1 MKPRDSSY
9 AKCARQAAFLT
20 LAVVAFSG
28 CSHGPADISLQ
39 PAIGE
44 QRVFELKETTPE
56 QGKAFLSELGLG
68 TASVLPDR
76 NAITVAGSVSDLHRA
91 SVLLGLVDTRSEYVI
106 STIAPVSAGGSVPT
120 NKQIGAALGGVAIGT
135 FANPPDPNER
145 IRGIIDIHGD
155 SIVAIVPA
163 RSQER
168 LLAFVKHGPGDV
180 KQVNHEI
187 SPPDGTEVQTTVADA
202 LRNPDPDPDPEPN
215 ESSDSPMAQLRRVR
229 ITHQEPNEQGSA
241 RDQGPPSPKA
251 FGLEAATR
259 RTSPQSA
266 PTGQAAITRQ
276 SNAAADE
283 SQPPAES
290 STVPQARRSSISQ
303 GRASKTIKTT
313 TPMVSYG
320 PPVLANGEDVLQL
333 DLPERLEMIQLLDLA
348 AEYLNLDYMC
358 DMEKIRGQWV
368 SLRLHGKL
376 RGEIKV
382 KDLYPLLESI
392 LKFKGYAMTCHTGGL
407 VTIVPVADAL
417 QVDPVLVDPNS
428 SNIEAGDMVVTRV
441 FDLQYVNT
449 ASAMSLLE
457 NMKLSVAVSPIE
469 ENRSLIVT
477 CYAHR
482 MARIE
487 RLLSMIDKPGRPKE
501 FRFRQL
507 KYTLANT
514 LTKKVETLVAEL
526 KTMPATVSPAE
537 QKPSVPVLTV
547 SAPSPPSLLPKSKPS
562 SNTPEAA
569 DKHGVYLD
577 ADERTNRILMI
588 GQPEQLAVVEEVIEA
603 LDVAQHDPRVLK
615 TYAITH
621 LSAADAKK
629 KLEELGIVGKAKK
642 SEGASPPIFVSKTP
656 EKGGETGTAESVA
669 TEEMQVTVLEAT
681 NSLLVNAT
689 EEQHARITAV
699 LEYVDVVQQDM
710 RTLKVYELKY
720 VGAEEVRKQLAEF
733 ELVGKKAK
741 NAEKAVSSPAAAG
754 APVPAT
760 ATAGPEEQPSLHE
773 PQVSVLESTNSL
785 LVNATEFQHA
795 RIAAVIKHVDTAA
808 RDEAIPYEIYFL
820 ENQEP
825 EHVAEI
831 LQKILQETIK
841 DKDAKI
847 EKVVRRIDEEI
858 VIVPD
863 KNTFS
868 LIVYASMKNQEWIGK
883 LVKTLDKRRPQ
894 VLIDATLVEITKSD
908 AFTYDLNLLGS
919 SPDVA
924 STSSVSSADPKVVG
938 KLAQSD
944 SGTFTAFY
952 GDEHIQALLKTMQSK
967 NYGRVLAKPKILVND
982 NESGKIKTTD
992 ITYVETSSSI
1002 PITSGAAGSQT
1013 NLVQTAVKY
1022 EEYEAG
1028 IMLDITPHI
1037 SEGNL
1042 LRLDVSLT
1050 RSDFLETSDTKKP
1063 PNKRSNEV
1071 TTKVTVPDGSTIILG
1086 GLLKLNQ
1093 NKGGTKVPIL
1103 GDVPLIGG
1111 LFRGVNN
1118 KDTQDKLYVF
1128 VKAEIIRPTEHVGR
1142 GIDELTAISQRD
1154 REAFEKH
1161 EQEFQKYEDWP
1172 GIKSKP
1178 VDPPKVLDA
1187 R

>member
-1 MKPRDSSY
+1 MAPIRH
-9 AKCARQAAFLT
+9 ARWFVL
-20 LAVVAFSG
+20 LMAVLGG
-28 CSHGPADISLQ
+28 CS
-39 PAIGE
+39 
-44 QRVFELKETTPE
+44 QRP
-56 QGKAFLSELGLG
+56 
-68 TASVLPDR
+68 
-76 NAITVAGSVSDLHRA
+76 GSVNLQA
-91 SVLLGLVDTRSEYVI
+91 PAGEPKVSE
-106 STIAPVSAGGSVPT
+106 SKPIA
-120 NKQIGAALGGVAIGT
+120 Q
-135 FANPPDPNER
+135 PDPTKAQ
-145 IRGIIDIHGD
+145 
-155 SIVAIVPA
+155 V
-163 RSQER
+163 
-168 LLAFVKHGPGDV
+168 LAAEGSW
-180 KQVNHEI
+180 N
-187 SPPDGTEVQTTVADA
+187 
-202 LRNPDPDPDPEPN
+202 PDPEPN
-215 ESSDSPMAQLRRVR
+215 ESGNLPTPESSAATEVISAQVQAEPVGPETAQIPPEGAARNQHPTIPKACPEPANGAGGLEVGAPERDSSRLGTLATPKGTPAARSFTAVPK
-229 ITHQEPNEQGSA
+229 EPDAVAEK
-241 RDQGPPSPKA
+241 DQILPPASEPSP
-251 FGLEAATR
+251 G
-259 RTSPQSA
+259 S
-266 PTGQAAITRQ
+266 QAAK
-276 SNAAADE
+276 
-283 SQPPAES
+283 S
-290 STVPQARRSSISQ
+290 SRVQARS
-303 GRASKTIKTT
+303 GTMSKATALPT
-313 TPMVSYG
+313 SYG

-333 DLPERLEMIQLLDLA
+333 DLPERLEMMQLLDLA
-348 AEYLNLDYMC
+348 AEYLRLDYLC
-358 DMEKIRGQWV
+358 DQEKIRGQWV

-407 VTIVPVADAL
+407 VTIVPVTDAL
-417 QVDPVLVDPNS
+417 QVDPVLVDPNGG
-428 SNIEAGDMVVTRV
+428 NLEAGDMVVTRV

-449 ASAMSLLE
+449 TSAMNLLDS
-457 NMKLSVAVSPIE
+457 MKLSVAASPIE

-507 KYTLANT
+507 KYTMANT
-514 LTKKVETLVAEL
+514 LTKKVEALVAEL
-526 KTMPATVSPAE
+526 KTVPATVAPAE
-537 QKPSVPVLTV
+537 QKPTLPVLTV
-547 SAPSPPSLLPKSKPS
+547 SAPSAPSLLSKPKPF
-562 SNTPEAA
+562 TDTQEAA
-569 DKHGVYLD
+569 DKHAVYLD

-588 GQPEQLAVVEEVIEA
+588 GQAEQLAVVEEVIEA
-603 LDVAQHDPRVLK
+603 LDVAQHDPRLLK
-615 TYAITH
+615 TYAVTH

-629 KLEELGIVGKAKK
+629 KLEELGIVGKARKT
-642 SEGASPPIFVSKTP
+642 EGASPSLFISKPSSP
-656 EKGGETGTAESVA
+656 EKSGSAGEAESVVM
-669 TEEMQVTVLEAT
+669 EEMQVTVLEAT

-689 EEQHARITAV
+689 EEQHARVAGV
-699 LEYVDVVQQDM
+699 LEYVDVAQQDM
-710 RTLKVYELKY
+710 RTLKVYDVEH
-720 VGAEEVRKQLAEF
+720 VDAEEVRKQLEGF
-733 ELVGKKAK
+733 ELVGKKA
-741 NAEKAVSSPAAAG
+741 NNTARAASAPAVG
-754 APVPAT
+754 APAPAT

-795 RIAAVIKHVDTAA
+795 RIASVIQHVDTAT

-825 EHVAEI
+825 DHVAEI

-847 EKVVRRIDEEI
+847 EKTVRRTDEEI
-858 VIVPD
+858 IIVPD

-868 LIVYASMKNQEWIGK
+868 LIVYATMKNQQWIGK

-924 STSSVSSADPKVVG
+924 STAAISGVDPTVVG

-944 SGTFTAFY
+944 SGAFSAFY
-952 GDEHIQALLKTMQSK
+952 GDQHIQALLKAMQSK

-992 ITYVETSSSI
+992 LTYVETSSSI
-1002 PITSGAAGSQT
+1002 PVTSGAAGSQT

-1042 LRLDVSLT
+1042 LRLDVALT

-1103 GDVPLIGG
+1103 GDIPLIGG
-1111 LFRGVNN
+1111 LFRGINN
-1118 KDTQDKLYVF
+1118 KDTQNKLYVF
-1128 VKAEIIRPTEHVGR
+1128 VKAEIIRPTEHAGR

-1154 REAFEKH
+1154 REAFENH
-1161 EQEFQKYEDWP
+1161 ELEFQRYRDWP
-1172 GIKSKP
+1172 GIRSKP